1 MLRNYKFIFISL
13 VFSSKLCWSQTWSIP
28 IYFPEYSR
36 YIRLS
41 NDVRL
46 NDTVT
51 FVHSPNIYF
60 RFVFFDKMGK
70 SYCEV
75 YKKKKLYEKGYYE
88 NSLDTLKRY
97 SSSVKG
103 RGKRGKIS
111 VLKYFEPL
119 KNGVWI
125 ETVKGKLKRK
135 NYAMGE
141 GVLIQAKV
149 LSSSGN

>member
-1 MLRNYKFIFISL
+1 L
-13 VFSSKLCWSQTWSIP
+13 
-28 IYFPEYSR
+28 PEYSR

-41 NDVRL
+41 DNLKL

-51 FVHSPNIYF
+51 IVHSPNTYF
-60 RFVFFDKMGK
+60 RFVFFDTMGK

-75 YKKKKLYEKGYYE
+75 YKNKKLYEKGYYE

-103 RGKRGKIS
+103 KGRRGKIS
-111 VLKYFEPL
+111 VMKYFEPL
-119 KNGVWI
+119 KNGAWI
-125 ETVKGKLKRK
+125 ETMKGKIKRR
-135 NYAMGE
+135 NYEMGE
-141 GVLIQAKV
+141 GVLIQTKS